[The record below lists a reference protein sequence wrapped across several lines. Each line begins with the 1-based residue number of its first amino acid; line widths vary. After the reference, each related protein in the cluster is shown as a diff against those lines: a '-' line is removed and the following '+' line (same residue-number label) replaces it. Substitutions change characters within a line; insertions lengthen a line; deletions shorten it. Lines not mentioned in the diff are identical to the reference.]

1 MKKTSSAYTAAGV
14 NIDNKMSALKAV
26 KKMVKTTAVPGLLS
40 EIGAFGGMFAAPGRD
55 KALIASTDGVGTKLK
70 VAVMAGRHDTVGQ
83 DIVNHCVND
92 ILVHGAAPLFFLDY
106 FGTARFQA
114 NAFKQVVAGICKA
127 CRENHCALIGGETAE
142 MPGLYPPG
150 EYDLVGTIVGV
161 MDRKK
166 IITGKTIRPGD
177 ILIGL
182 PSSGLHTN
190 GYSLARK
197 IIFDKAGLGIRD
209 KFPGANRS
217 VADVLLAVH
226 RSYLKPV
233 QRLTC
238 PPGRAQRGRLVKRVV
253 IRGMAHITGGGFPDN
268 VARVLPKSVNAVF
281 DRSSWTVPPVFRFL
295 QERGR
300 VDRDEMYRV
309 FNMGIGLVIVVR
321 PADKKTALTVLKQA
335 KAGPVEIGWIEN
347 GSGIV
352 RLIN

>member
-1 MKKTSSAYTAAGV
+1 MFCIPWAEDTNVMKNKSSAYAAAGV
-14 NIDNKMSALKAV
+14 DIDNKMAALRAV
-26 KKMVKTTAVPGLLS
+26 KRLVKTTAVPGLLS

-55 KALIASTDGVGTKLK
+55 KVLIASTDGVGTKLK
-70 VAVMAGRHDTVGQ
+70 VAAMAGRHDTVGQ

-92 ILVHGAAPLFFLDY
+92 ILVHGATPLFFLDY
-106 FGTARFQA
+106 FGTARFQPGV
-114 NAFKQVVAGICKA
+114 FRQVVAGLCKA

-161 MDRKK
+161 VDRKR
-166 IITGKTIRPGD
+166 IVNGAAIRPGD

-197 IIFDKAGLGIRD
+197 VIFDREKLGVD
-209 KFPGANRS
+209 DELPGSGRR

-226 RSYLKPV
+226 RSYLQPV
-233 QRLTC
+233 IRLMQRMT
-238 PPGRAQRGRLVKRVV
+238 V
-253 IRGMAHITGGGFPDN
+253 RGMAHITGGGFPDN
-268 VARVLPKSVNAVF
+268 VARVLPKTVDAVF
-281 DRSSWTVPPVFRFL
+281 DRAAWTVPPVFRFL
-295 QERGR
+295 QERGH
-300 VDRDEMYRV
+300 VARDEMYRV

-321 PADKKTALTVLKQA
+321 AADRTAALSALRRA
-335 KAGPVEIGWIEN
+335 KANPVVIGRIEKGN
-347 GSGIV
+347 GSV